1 MTVREAELSTERR
14 LGATEDSMLVMQ
26 NNLAMTYRALG
37 RHEEALRL
45 RRDVY
50 FGYVKLRGEE
60 HESTLVAAN
69 NYADFLICLKRLED
83 AKALLRKITPVAR
96 RVFGEHDDATLRIR
110 RNYARA
116 LFRDPGATLDDV
128 REAVATLVETA
139 RISRQVL
146 GGAHPITMG
155 IEEALRNARA
165 ARRARE
171 TTPARD
177 K

>member
-1 MTVREAELSTERR
+1 M
-14 LGATEDSMLVMQ
+14 
-26 NNLAMTYRALG
+26 
-37 RHEEALRL
+37 
-45 RRDVY
+45 
-50 FGYVKLRGEE
+50 
-60 HESTLVAAN
+60 AAN

-146 GGAHPITMG
+146 GGAHPTTCLM
-155 IEEALRNARA
+155 ENNLRTVQAVLH
-165 ARRARE
+165 ARRRRRHQGAPKSQCR
-171 TTPARD
+171 
-177 K
+177 

>member
-1 MTVREAELSTERR
+1 MILTTCAACAAPLAHNAPRCVRCWTRYCN
-14 LGATEDSMLVMQ
+14 ATCQ
-26 NNLAMTYRALG
+26 
-37 RHEEALRL
+37 
-45 RRDVY
+45 
-50 FGYVKLRGEE
+50 
-60 HESTLVAAN
+60 
-69 NYADFLICLKRLED
+69 
-83 AKALLRKITPVAR
+83 
-96 RVFGEHDDATLRIR
+96 HDH
-110 RNYARA
+110 YARA

-171 TTPARD
+171 TTPAGD

>member
-1 MTVREAELSTERR
+1 MGSFCVGGASVERSRRACFCELKKSGFASRVKPPREPNSPPQKRKMILTTCA
-14 LGATEDSMLVMQ
+14 ACAAP
-26 NNLAMTYRALG
+26 LAHTAPRCIRCQTRYCN
-37 RHEEALRL
+37 
-45 RRDVY
+45 
-50 FGYVKLRGEE
+50 K
-60 HESTLVAAN
+60 T
-69 NYADFLICLKRLED
+69 CQ
-83 AKALLRKITPVAR
+83 
-96 RVFGEHDDATLRIR
+96 HDQ
-110 RNYARA
+110 A

-139 RISRQVL
+139 RISRLVL

-171 TTPARD
+171 TTPAGD

>member
-1 MTVREAELSTERR
+1 MILTTCAACAAPLAHNAPRCVRCWTRYCNA
-14 LGATEDSMLVMQ
+14 
-26 NNLAMTYRALG
+26 
-37 RHEEALRL
+37 
-45 RRDVY
+45 
-50 FGYVKLRGEE
+50 
-60 HESTLVAAN
+60 TLVAAN

-155 IEEALRNARA
+155 IESDLRNARA
-165 ARRARE
+165 VLRARE
-171 TTPARD
+171 TSA
-177 K
+177 